1 MEEPRTGGEEVMR
14 RRKRFT
20 IFRIALGLAV
30 AAIVPATALAGP
42 VPANQDVVDH
52 GQYQL
57 GPGEVPYYSQG
68 TVQDQVMGLGVSEG
82 QYNALGLSDDGVVGK
97 SSDDRAVSRATP
109 HGVEVASVPKSPDD
123 RSFSKAT
130 TIDTTPTQVVSD
142 SDGRSIDFNPYTVTG
157 FVLAL
162 LMALGLGM
170 GIAVWHN
177 RRTHLSPA

>member
-1 MEEPRTGGEEVMR
+1 MR

-30 AAIVPATALAGP
+30 AAIVPATALAMP

-57 GPGEVPYYSQG
+57 GPGEIPY
-68 TVQDQVMGLGVSEG
+68 
-82 QYNALGLSDDGVVGK
+82 LSSIDGK

-109 HGVEVASVPKSPDD
+109 HGVEVTSVAKSPDDRSVSRATPHGVEVASVAKSPDD

-130 TIDTTPTQVVSD
+130 PVDSTPTLVVSD
-142 SDGRSIDFNPYTVTG
+142 GDGRSIDFNPYTVTG

-162 LMALGLGM
+162 LMALGLGI